1 MYDEDTALQPD
12 GKTQAL
18 GFTRNIGQGAVTYIA
33 LGHCSPASQ
42 NQPTADSNPD
52 AAAASPALRG
62 TTWESDA
69 YTQLLRN
76 ATAWRMD

>member
-1 MYDEDTALQPD
+1 
-12 GKTQAL
+12 
-18 GFTRNIGQGAVTYIA
+18 VTYIA

-62 TTWESDA
+62 ITWESDA